1 MVQELFMTVPFNV
14 STELLFCSTVS
25 PEASRVSRWLCLD
38 AAVTRGWS
46 SAPQGWAVSEN
57 TEQGLSKHTQL
68 TV

>member
-38 AAVTRGWS
+38 AAVTRTL
-46 SAPQGWAVSEN
+46 QGWAV
-57 TEQGLSKHTQL
+57 
-68 TV
+68 